1 MREGLRLCQREAFF
15 NASGGDLIDFA
26 AVREKRVSE
35 REASEMIFWIAQES
49 GVLNV
54 INVMRLGS
62 R

>member
-1 MREGLRLCQREAFF
+1 MREGLRLCQRETFF
-15 NASGGDLIDFA
+15 NASGEDMIDFA
-26 AVREKRVSE
+26 AVREKKRE

-54 INVMRLGS
+54 INAMYLDS